1 MQAKIGDA
9 PWNIAIEVIHEG
21 GGLCTGTIVSSR
33 HVLTARHCFALF
45 TENGYV
51 WTSGN
56 EKIDGCQNENENDL
70 VLNGNFSNMFK
81 VYAGTDCG
89 FRRNCPGSKYTSIE
103 ISKVPFL
110 DYFSFDTSF
119 QIILPKVCDDKQLE
133 FDDFAIL
140 ELSENLNFSKRIQA
154 ICVTHDDK
162 YTFEN
167 DVQMKL
173 FGYGVDPASG
183 ENSAGRLRS
192 ETVKAEKCFKTTEKS
207 FCTKS
212 LSKNQL
218 ACMGD
223 SGGGVVRM
231 IDDRVTV
238 VGVIYQGV
246 TCEIATINEKDYVS
260 SVAFY
265 SNDIC
270 KYTGICSK

>member
-1 MQAKIGDA
+1 
-9 PWNIAIEVIHEG
+9 
-21 GGLCTGTIVSSR
+21 
-33 HVLTARHCFALF
+33 
-45 TENGYV
+45 
-51 WTSGN
+51 
-56 EKIDGCQNENENDL
+56 
-70 VLNGNFSNMFK
+70 MFK

-173 FGYGVDPASG
+173 FGYGVDRKITHLMVTQG
-183 ENSAGRLRS
+183 LHFQLLL
-192 ETVKAEKCFKTTEKS
+192 EKI
-207 FCTKS
+207 
-212 LSKNQL
+212 QQV
-218 ACMGD
+218 D
-223 SGGGVVRM
+223 
-231 IDDRVTV
+231 
-238 VGVIYQGV
+238 
-246 TCEIATINEKDYVS
+246 
-260 SVAFY
+260 
-265 SNDIC
+265 
-270 KYTGICSK
+270 